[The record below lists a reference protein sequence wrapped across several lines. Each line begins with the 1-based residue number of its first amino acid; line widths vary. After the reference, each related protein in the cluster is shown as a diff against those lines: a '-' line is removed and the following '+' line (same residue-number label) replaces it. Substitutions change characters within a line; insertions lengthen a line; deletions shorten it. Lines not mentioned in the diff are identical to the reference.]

1 MTALAHHHRPLTLA
15 EKAAKLKKR
24 AGSIAGRGVRTLE
37 VGAGAAL
44 GGLVQGMSKSPNG
57 AHIVKV
63 PADLAIGLGLHLAG
77 FLDLAGD
84 EWSSHL
90 NNFGDGFIGAYFS
103 DLGFAVGKKKKE
115 TGSFFTKGASGSLS
129 TPAAVHG
136 EVTPQQMAEALL
148 RSQGA

>member
-1 MTALAHHHRPLTLA
+1 MTALAHHRPLTLA

-44 GGLVQGMSKSPNG
+44 GGILTGMSKDPNG
-57 AHIVKV
+57 PHIVKI
-63 PADLAIGLGLHLAG
+63 PADLAVGLGLHLAG
-77 FLDLAGD
+77 FLDIAGD

-90 NNFGDGFIGAYFS
+90 NNIGDGFIGSYFS
-103 DLGFAVGKKKKE
+103 DLGFAVGKKRRE
-115 TGSFFTKGASGSLS
+115 TGSFFTKGASASLAAPS
-129 TPAAVHG
+129 AAVHG